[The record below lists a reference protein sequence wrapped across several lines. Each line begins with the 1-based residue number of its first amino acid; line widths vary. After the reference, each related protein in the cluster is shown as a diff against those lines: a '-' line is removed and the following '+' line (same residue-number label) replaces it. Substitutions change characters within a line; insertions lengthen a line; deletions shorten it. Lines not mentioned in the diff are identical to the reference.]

1 MPAPAKKKGIERK
14 ANHVTSYIRNR
25 RSNAFY
31 GSAIPT
37 STPST
42 STSAN
47 NLTEK
52 VNDNTNKNND
62 NEEVF
67 SIVHQIMEDMLNRIE
82 KAAHVLDEVIEAC
95 GKRLTTLKL
104 VNATR
109 SPFQMLSI
117 VGFVNLKVLMISP
130 HNLGDDLVEC
140 MGKYTNS
147 TL

>member
-1 MPAPAKKKGIERK
+1 MIELTVRALFREQLPHLQDK
-14 ANHVTSYIRNR
+14 RCGEFKNFFCHSTLFYSYCILD
-25 RSNAFY
+25 F
-31 GSAIPT
+31 I
-37 STPST
+37 
-42 STSAN
+42 
-47 NLTEK
+47 
-52 VNDNTNKNND
+52 
-62 NEEVF
+62 
-67 SIVHQIMEDMLNRIE
+67 I
-82 KAAHVLDEVIEAC
+82 AAHVLDEVIEAC